1 MRKGQRKR
9 PQAKRTPPMNGTGRA
24 MLEKAA
30 AQIAL
35 DTVNSIKNSGY
46 ISSNTGYGNYGAN
59 TSSSSLRGW
68 MYTGGSHQ
76 EDIEDNI
83 NVLRQR
89 SRDEFMGVPLATG
102 ALKTMRTNVVGTGL
116 KLHSVINYRI
126 LGMDPEEA
134 ADLQRKI
141 EDEFALWAE
150 SKDCDLQR
158 LDDFY
163 ELQQL
168 AFLSWL
174 QSGDVLVLLPTT
186 ERKNQP
192 YNLRVNLIEADR
204 VETPPHLQGRPDIVE
219 GVENNQNGEVVAYHI
234 ANHHPLGRWYV
245 APTWQRVEAYG
256 KRTGRKNVLHI
267 MTRERVGQVRGVP
280 FLAPVIRELKNLGRY
295 TDAELM
301 AAVIS
306 GLYAIFIEKEAE
318 SNDAPFGMVEDVE
331 AGDSV
336 PAGPGEIKMK
346 SGSII
351 DLAPGEHA
359 NVVQPGRPNANFAG
373 FVEAMSKHIGAALEI
388 PQELLL
394 KQFSSSYSASRGA
407 LLEYWKVVNM
417 YRKWLSADFCQPIFE
432 EWLTEAVSIGRIN
445 APGFFDDPLKR
456 KAYCGAE
463 WHAPSNGQL
472 NPFVEAQA
480 IEKLI
485 DLGLTTRQA
494 AAAEINGSNYA
505 DNVARLK
512 IENDLLKEAQGDNA
526 EI

>member
-1 MRKGQRKR
+1 MRKGQRKK
-9 PQAKRTPPMNGTGRA
+9 PQAKRTPSMNGTAGRA

-35 DTVNSIKNSGY
+35 DTINSIKNSGY

-68 MYTGGSHQ
+68 IYTGGSHR

-83 NVLRQR
+83 NILRQR

-102 ALKTMRTNVVGTGL
+102 AIKTMRTNIVGTGL
-116 KLHSVINYRI
+116 KLHSVINHRI
-126 LGMDPEEA
+126 LGMTPEAA
-134 ADLQRKI
+134 ADLQRNI

-174 QSGDVLVLLPTT
+174 QSGDVVALLPTT
-186 ERKNQP
+186 KRVNQP
-192 YNLRVNLIEADR
+192 YNLRINLIEADR
-204 VETPPHLQGRPDIVE
+204 VETPPHLMGRPDIVE
-219 GVENNQNGEVVAYHI
+219 GVETNQSGEVVAYHI

-256 KRTGRKNVLHI
+256 KRTGRRNVLHV

-318 SNDAPFGMVEDVE
+318 SNEIPFATVEDMQ
-331 AGDSV
+331 DSGA
-336 PAGPGEIKMK
+336 PAGANEIKMK

-407 LLEYWKVVNM
+407 LLEFWKVVNM
-417 YRKWLSADFCQPIFE
+417 YRKWLSMDFCQPIFE
-432 EWLTEAVSIGRIN
+432 EWLAEAVSIGRIN

-456 KAYCGAE
+456 KAYSGAE

-472 NPFVEAQA
+472 NPLVEAQA
-480 IEKLI
+480 VEKLI
-485 DLGLTTRQA
+485 DIGLTTRQA
-494 AAAEINGSNYA
+494 AAAEMNGSNYA

-512 IENDLLKEAQGDNA
+512 IENELLREANGDA
-526 EI
+526 EY